1 MRNTVAPAWGL
12 LLLTPFVFAQP
23 AAGPARTFA
32 AQCSICHGGDGNGS
46 DRAPAILPFIRS
58 HSDAEVSALVHSG
71 RPDRGMPSFNWSD
84 AELQALTANLRTMA
98 GGAPAG
104 GAPGRGAG
112 AAGAALG
119 GAPGRGGR
127 GGAGGAGGGR
137 GGRGGFGGF
146 QPQAATLKMQD
157 GSSLSGTLTSSGHFS
172 ATMTTADGKIHLL
185 ARNGDIYTE
194 KPIEPKL
201 DWLNYDGGYNGDRY
215 VPLDQ
220 INAST
225 IKHLAPAWIFPV
237 PNAPRVEATPVVM
250 DGVMYITTTNDAFA
264 LDATT
269 GRQMWHFTTPRTP
282 GLLSEAG
289 GGANRGAAISADK
302 IFMVTDNAHLLALDR
317 LTGKKVWDVTMGE
330 VKDGYTATGA
340 PMVIGDLV
348 ISGVAGGEEGA
359 RGLIDAYRTSNG
371 ERIWRYYTVPLPGE
385 KGSETWIGNALE
397 HGCGAT
403 WLTGSYD
410 PSLQQLY
417 WTVGNPCPD
426 FNGDERKGDNLWTN
440 AVVALDVKTG
450 TLKWYFQ
457 FTPHDTHD
465 WDANEPLI
473 LLDENWEGRP
483 RKLMVHADVNGFF
496 FVLDRTNGKMLLA
509 TPMGKQDW
517 NEGYDKDGHP
527 HFTSTFET
535 TLEGTMTCATGAA
548 KWASQTLDPTTN
560 RLVVRLSEGCS
571 AVRKDPRVP
580 QMGERFYGGS
590 FGQRA
595 PGGES
600 YLHAIDIQTGKT
612 AWEYPLV
619 GGGFGGTGML
629 GTAGHLVFFGEAG
642 GTFTALDEKT
652 GAPVWHFETGQN
664 WRASPMSYMV
674 GGKQYIALA
683 GQDGIFSFALAQ

>member
-1 MRNTVAPAWGL
+1 MKHGL
-12 LLLTPFVFAQP
+12 AIAMGLWLVTPCLFAQP
-23 AAGPARTFA
+23 AGGPARTFA
-32 AQCSICHGGDGNGS
+32 SQCSICHGGDANGT
-46 DRAPAILPFIRS
+46 DRAPGILPFVRS
-58 HSDAEVSALVHSG
+58 HSDAEVSALVHTG
-71 RPDRGMPSFNWSD
+71 RPDRGMPKFDWSD
-84 AELQALTANLRTMA
+84 SELQDLTAGLRRLVA
-98 GGAPAG
+98 GPA
-104 GAPGRGAG
+104 AATAGAG
-112 AAGAALG
+112 
-119 GAPGRGGR
+119 PGRGGR
-127 GGAGGAGGGR
+127 GAGGP

-146 QPQAATLKMQD
+146 QPQPATLNMQD
-157 GSSLSGTLTSSGHFS
+157 GTTLAGMLTSSAHFS
-172 ATMTTADGKIHLL
+172 ATLQTADGKIHLL
-185 ARNGDIYTE
+185 ARNGDTYTE

-201 DWLNYDGGYNGDRY
+201 DWLNYDGSYTGNRY
-215 VPLDQ
+215 VPLGQ
-220 INAST
+220 INASNV
-225 IKHLAPAWIFPV
+225 KRLAPAWIFPV
-237 PNAPRVEATPVVM
+237 PGAPRVEATPVVV
-250 DGVMYITTTNDAFA
+250 DGVMYITTTNDAYA

-269 GRQMWHFTTPRTP
+269 GRQIWRFTTSRTP

-289 GGANRGAAISADK
+289 GGANRGAAISGDR

-317 LTGKKVWDVTMGE
+317 LTGRKVWDVTMGE
-330 VKDGYTATGA
+330 VKDGYSATGA
-340 PMVIGDLV
+340 PLAIGDLV
-348 ISGVAGGEEGA
+348 LSGVAGGEEGA
-359 RGLIDAYRTSNG
+359 RGFVDAYRVSDG
-371 ERIWRYYTVPLPGE
+371 ERVWRYYTVPLRGE
-385 KGSETWIGNALE
+385 KGAETWIGSAIE

-410 PSLQQLY
+410 PELGLAY

-440 AVVALDVKTG
+440 AVVALDVKSG
-450 TLKWYFQ
+450 ALKWYFQ

-473 LLDENWEGRP
+473 LLDEPWEGRP

-496 FVLDRTNGKMLLA
+496 FVLDRTDGKMLLA

-517 NEGYDKDGHP
+517 TTGYDKDGHP
-527 HFTSTFET
+527 AVTSTFET

-548 KWASQTLDPTTN
+548 KWASQTLDPDSK

-595 PGGES
+595 PGGQS
-600 YLHAIDIQTGKT
+600 FIHAIDIHTGSKV
-612 AWEYPLV
+612 WEYPLV

-629 GTAGHLVFFGEAG
+629 GTAGKLVFFGEAG
-642 GTFTALDEKT
+642 GTLTAVDEKT

-683 GQDGIFSFALAQ
+683 GQDGIFSFALTQ